1 MSLNKKEIR
10 VLKLINDNVSGANRT
25 SAVRYLIDE
34 LGFPNQI
41 AVKVSTLWFLNYRED
56 GKYEEIEE
64 VNRDTNPILTFLN
77 RMEEEPE
84 EFDQS
89 DIPDKFYGK
98 MQACKKT
105 YQSYGRSSVNTPCIE
120 IDTDGVTFYLGD
132 DISSYTDITG
142 VYEDDYWRYS
152 ESFSNY
158 GGDYYDEYD
167 DEEFNYLN
175 FNDETI
181 ELMKKIAIITKNNE
195 SLKFLESD
203 GTPESEALAI
213 HLEKML
219 PENTFNSLRSDYL
232 YTISVITSNER
243 TKALRDYYNDEIKY
257 EIDNIDSSVTIPFD
271 DFKEIIENNSPLDFD
286 EVADLEFQPSI
297 DLENVWFDAGYW
309 NSDSN
314 EYVEELN
321 KNLEGWV
328 EDNDEGQYDEWLE
341 GKLIIDDIIK
351 KTKLEKK
358 YNDLYMSKDGRLDFY
373 YNKDIDFTNK
383 KIKFRYDNESH
394 VVPFENFAD
403 WAQGSVLDLKNESVR
418 YGRVLIMEEKQTINK
433 ISIFDFDGTLA
444 DTPNKEDGIALW
456 EAKNKKDYPHKGWWG
471 KPESLDENTFNVKLI
486 PSTIGDYNK
495 ESEGDNTLMIML
507 TGRIPKLANQVESI
521 LNKNGV
527 IFDEYRYK
535 EKGDT
540 FSSKI
545 NTIKR
550 LLEQNPNVTE
560 IEMWEDR
567 LNHADGFEEWGNT
580 NDIDIKVNR
589 VII

>member
-10 VLKLINDNVSGANRT
+10 VLKLINDNVSGTNR
-25 SAVRYLIDE
+25 SGVVRYLMKE
-34 LGFPNQI
+34 LGFPQPI
-41 AVKVSTLWFLNYRED
+41 AVKVSALWFLNYRED
-56 GKYEEIEE
+56 GNYEEIEE

-77 RMEEEPE
+77 KMEEEPGK
-84 EFDQS
+84 FDQS

-98 MQACKKT
+98 MQACKRT
-105 YQSYGRSSVNTPCIE
+105 HQAYGHYSFNTPCIE
-120 IDTDGVTFYLGD
+120 IDTDEVTFYLGN
-132 DISSYTDITG
+132 DISSYTSITG
-142 VYEDDYWRYS
+142 IYEDDYWRYA
-152 ESFSNY
+152 EAFSSY

-167 DEEFNYLN
+167 NDEFDYFN

-195 SLKFLESD
+195 ALNYLEKDGTLESD
-203 GTPESEALAI
+203 RMAEY
-213 HLEKML
+213 LEEML
-219 PENTFNSLRSDYL
+219 PENFFDSLRDDYL
-232 YTISVITSNER
+232 TTISYMTGSER
-243 TKALRDYYNDEIKY
+243 TKALRDYYNEEIKY
-257 EIDNIDSSVTIPFD
+257 EVNNYDSSVTIPFD
-271 DFKEIIENNSPLDFD
+271 DFKELIEDNSPLDFD
-286 EVADLEFQPSI
+286 EVADLKFQDAI
-297 DLENVWFDAGYW
+297 DLEYVWYEAGYW

-314 EYVEELN
+314 EHVEELN
-321 KNLEGWV
+321 NNLERWV

-351 KTKLEKK
+351 KTNLSKR
-358 YNDLYMSKDGRLDFY
+358 YGDLYMSKDDRLKFN
-373 YNKDIDFTNK
+373 YNRDIDFVNK
-383 KIKFRYDNESH
+383 KIEFRYDGELH
-394 VVPFENFAD
+394 VVPFKNFVD

-418 YGRVLIMEEKQTINK
+418 YGRVLIMEEKQTIKK

-444 DTPNKEDGIALW
+444 DTPNKEDGIVLW

-471 KPESLDENTFNVKLI
+471 KPESLDENTFNIKLI
-486 PSTIGDYNK
+486 PSTIDDYNK

-540 FSSKI
+540 FTSKI
-545 NTIKR
+545 NTLKKLI
-550 LLEQNPNVTE
+550 EQNPNVTE

-567 LNHADGFEEWGNT
+567 LNHADGFEEWGVN
-580 NDIDIKVNR
+580 NGIDIKVNR
-589 VII
+589 ITI

>member
-25 SAVRYLIDE
+25 SAVRYLINE
-34 LGFPNQI
+34 LGFPHQI

-64 VNRDTNPILTFLN
+64 VNRDTNPILTLLN

-89 DIPDKFYGK
+89 DIPDRFYGK
-98 MQACKKT
+98 MQACKRT
-105 YQSYGRSSVNTPCIE
+105 YRAYGHSSVNTPCIE
-120 IDTDGVTFYLGD
+120 INDDEVTFYIGD
-132 DISSYTDITG
+132 DITSYTSITG
-142 VYEDDYWRYS
+142 IYEDDYWKYS

-167 DEEFNYLN
+167 DDEFNYFN

-181 ELMKKIAIITKNNE
+181 ELMKKIAIITKNNK
-195 SLKFLESD
+195 SLNFLESD
-203 GTPESEALAI
+203 GTPKSETLAI

-219 PENTFNSLRSDYL
+219 PEKFFDSLRSDYL
-232 YTISVITSNER
+232 YTISLMSRSER

-257 EIDNIDSSVTIPFD
+257 EINNYDSSVTIPFD
-271 DFKEIIENNSPLDFD
+271 DFKEIIKDNSPLDFD

-297 DLENVWFDAGYW
+297 NLDNVWYDAGYW

-314 EYVEELN
+314 EHVEELN
-321 KNLEGWV
+321 KNLERWV

-341 GKLIIDDIIK
+341 GKLIIDDTIE

-358 YNDLYMSKDGRLDFY
+358 YDGLYMSKDGRLEFN
-373 YNKDIDFTNK
+373 YNRDIDFVNK
-383 KIKFRYDNESH
+383 KIKFRYDGESH

-456 EAKNKKDYPHKGWWG
+456 EVKNKKDYPHKGWWG

-486 PSTIGDYNK
+486 PSTIDDYNK

-567 LNHADGFEEWGNT
+567 LNHADGFEDWGNT